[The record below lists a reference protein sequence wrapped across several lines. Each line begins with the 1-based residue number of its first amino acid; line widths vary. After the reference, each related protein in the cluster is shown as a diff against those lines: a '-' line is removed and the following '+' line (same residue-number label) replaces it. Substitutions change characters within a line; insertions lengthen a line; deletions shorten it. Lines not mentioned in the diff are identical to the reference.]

1 MENMEVIST
10 TDGYSLIVDEDEIIF
25 YETDSPLV
33 GEEIAERTGLSKQ
46 MISRILRNAIEK
58 IYFRMCRENRHL
70 SSFEIISLMS
80 EMFGVKTEFEYYRF
94 FKLFPNEI
102 KNKVRRELSERGY

>member
-10 TDGYSLIVDEDEIIF
+10 TDGYSLIVDEDEIVF

-33 GEEIAERTGLSKQ
+33 LDEIAKIIGLSKQ
-46 MISRILRNAIEK
+46 MISRILRNAVEK
-58 IYFRMCRENRHL
+58 VYFRMSKENKHL

-102 KNKVRRELSERGY
+102 KNKVRSELSEKGY